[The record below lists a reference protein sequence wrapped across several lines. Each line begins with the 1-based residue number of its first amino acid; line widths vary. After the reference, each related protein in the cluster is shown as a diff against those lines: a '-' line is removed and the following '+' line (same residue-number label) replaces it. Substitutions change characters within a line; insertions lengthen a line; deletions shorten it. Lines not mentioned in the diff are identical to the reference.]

1 MIITDNHIFVHIPK
15 TGGKSVTEFI
25 DQNKECL
32 SSRSDN
38 FIIKIREPEQG
49 YPLSAKLNYCSHIPV
64 RWVSRY
70 DMEHTYKV
78 KFCTIRNPWDW
89 YISYYFYS
97 NVNHKT
103 FWNGSA
109 DNLGLH
115 RPSIQK
121 ESVQKFNQWVR
132 NLLNH
137 KYYGHTV
144 KADDDYAIIRRIKH
158 MKKFDIGLY
167 TQVFLDYCLVLDL
180 DDIQKDDLIQSLI
193 DSRLGINKVC
203 KIEALKNDLLD
214 IFKKSKIELQNED
227 IPHIQKTDRPYPF
240 NFLKSRYDFY
250 EEETKNLIYEKDNLF
265 VEKYG
270 YQF

>member
-32 SSRSDN
+32 SSRTDN
-38 FIIKIREPEQG
+38 FIVKIREPEQG
-49 YPLSAKLNYCSHIPV
+49 YPPNAKLNYCSHIPV
-64 RWVSRY
+64 RWISRY
-70 DMEHTYKV
+70 DMEHTFKV

-97 NVNHKT
+97 NVHNKM
-103 FWNGSA
+103 FWNIHSRFSTEQG
-109 DNLGLH
+109 
-115 RPSIQK
+115 I
-121 ESVQKFNQWVR
+121 QKFNQWVCK
-132 NLLNH
+132 LLNH
-137 KYYGHTV
+137 EYFECLPL
-144 KADDDYAIIRRIKH
+144 ADDDHALIRRIRQ
-158 MKKFDIGLY
+158 MEKFDVGLY
-167 TQVFLDYCLVLDL
+167 TQMFLDYCLVLDMDNL
-180 DDIQKDDLIQSLI
+180 GKSDLNQDLI

-203 KIEALKNDLLD
+203 KVETLKNDLLSM
-214 IFKKSKIELQNED
+214 FKKSKIELQNED
-227 IPHIQKTDRPYPF
+227 IPHIQKTERPYPF

-265 VEKYG
+265 VEKYR